1 MAKLQ
6 QIREY
11 GNSKNEKE
19 LDIIEVLHLLR
30 NLKEFVKNLDNGI
43 KWKETKQ
50 KAKYLRKYIIDLE
63 TNSGIIEMK
72 KRKSTIS
79 NSKAFLG

>member
-1 MAKLQ
+1 MVKLE

-11 GNSKNEKE
+11 GRSKNEKE

-43 KWKETKQ
+43 KWKETK
-50 KAKYLRKYIIDLE
+50 
-63 TNSGIIEMK
+63 
-72 KRKSTIS
+72 
-79 NSKAFLG
+79 